1 MTSHPKGSPMKLK
14 IAAASLFAAFAFV
27 GTALAQAPAPADK
40 PTVGKYLAEGYTV
53 QKSEIG
59 NPFLQFILQ
68 KGTASGQVLVWC
80 SVQVQTGETSSC
92 RTIK

>member
-1 MTSHPKGSPMKLK
+1 MKLK
-14 IAAASLFAAFAFV
+14 VASALMFV
-27 GTALAQAPAPADK
+27 TALGGTAFAQAPAPADK
-40 PTVGKYLAEGYTV
+40 PTVAKYLADGYTV
-53 QKSEIG
+53 QRSEIG

-68 KGTASGQVLVWC
+68 KSTATGQVLVWC

>member
-1 MTSHPKGSPMKLK
+1 MTISKLL
-14 IAAASLFAAFAFV
+14 AAALLLGSASAAI
-27 GTALAQAPAPADK
+27 AQAHAPADK
-40 PTVGKYLAEGYTV
+40 PTVAKYLADGYEV
-53 QKSEIG
+53 ERAEIG

-68 KGTASGQVLVWC
+68 KKTASGQVLVWC

>member
-1 MTSHPKGSPMKLK
+1 MRLK
-14 IAAASLFAAFAFV
+14 IASALLFAAAFT
-27 GTALAQAPAPADK
+27 GSALAQAPAPADK
-40 PTVGKYLAEGYTV
+40 PTVAKYLADGYTV
-53 QKSEIG
+53 QRSEIG

-68 KGTASGQVLVWC
+68 KSTATGQVLVWC

>member
-1 MTSHPKGSPMKLK
+1 MKTLS
-14 IAAASLFAAFAFV
+14 IAALLFAAAFA
-27 GTALAQAPAPADK
+27 GTAFAQSPAPADK
-40 PTVGKYLAEGYTV
+40 PTVGKYLADGYTV
-53 QKSEIG
+53 LRADIG

-68 KGTASGQVLVWC
+68 KSTASGQALVWC

>member
-1 MTSHPKGSPMKLK
+1 MRLK
-14 IAAASLFAAFAFV
+14 IAATLIFAALS
-27 GTALAQAPAPADK
+27 GTAFAQSPAPADK
-40 PTVGKYLAEGYTV
+40 PTVGKYLADGYTV
-53 QKSEIG
+53 LRADIG

-68 KGTASGQVLVWC
+68 KSTASGQALVWC

>member
-1 MTSHPKGSPMKLK
+1 ML
-14 IAAASLFAAFAFV
+14 AAFSFATAAFASSAF
-27 GTALAQAPAPADK
+27 AQAPAADK
-40 PTVGKYLAEGYTV
+40 PTVGKYLADGYTV
-53 QKSEIG
+53 QRSEIG

-68 KGTASGQVLVWC
+68 KSTASGQVLVWC

>member
-1 MTSHPKGSPMKLK
+1 MRLRV
-14 IAAASLFAAFAFV
+14 ASALLLATALA
-27 GTALAQAPAPADK
+27 GTASAQAPAPADK
-40 PTVGKYLAEGYTV
+40 PTVAKYLADGYTV
-53 QKSEIG
+53 QRSEIG

-68 KGTASGQVLVWC
+68 KSTASGQVLVWC

>member
-1 MTSHPKGSPMKLK
+1 MRLK
-14 IAAASLFAAFAFV
+14 IASALLLASTLA
-27 GTALAQAPAPADK
+27 GTASAQAPAPADK
-40 PTVGKYLAEGYTV
+40 PTVAKYLADGYTV

-68 KGTASGQVLVWC
+68 KSTASGQVLVWC

>member
-1 MTSHPKGSPMKLK
+1 MRSK
-14 IAAASLFAAFAFV
+14 IAAALVFAALT
-27 GTALAQAPAPADK
+27 GTAFAQTPAPADK
-40 PTVGKYLAEGYTV
+40 PTVGKYLADGYTV
-53 QKSEIG
+53 LRADIG

-68 KGTASGQVLVWC
+68 KSTASGQALVWC

>member
-1 MTSHPKGSPMKLK
+1 MRLK
-14 IAAASLFAAFAFV
+14 FASALLFVTALG
-27 GTALAQAPAPADK
+27 GTAFAQAPAPADK
-40 PTVGKYLAEGYTV
+40 PTVAKYLADGYTV
-53 QKSEIG
+53 QRSEIG

-68 KGTASGQVLVWC
+68 KSTASGQVLVWC

>member
-1 MTSHPKGSPMKLK
+1 MRLKFASALLFVTVLTGS
-14 IAAASLFAAFAFV
+14 
-27 GTALAQAPAPADK
+27 ALAQAQAPADK
-40 PTVGKYLAEGYTV
+40 PTVAKYLADGYTV
-53 QKSEIG
+53 QRSEIG

-68 KGTASGQVLVWC
+68 KSTASGQVLVWC

>member
-1 MTSHPKGSPMKLK
+1 MASHLEDCPMRLK
-14 IAAASLFAAFAFV
+14 IASALLFAATLT
-27 GTALAQAPAPADK
+27 GSALAQAPAPADK
-40 PTVGKYLAEGYTV
+40 PTVAKYLADGYTV
-53 QKSEIG
+53 QRSEIG

-68 KGTASGQVLVWC
+68 KSTASGQVLVWC

>member
-1 MTSHPKGSPMKLK
+1 MRLRIAPVLVF
-14 IAAASLFAAFAFV
+14 AAALA
-27 GTALAQAPAPADK
+27 GTASAQTLAPADK
-40 PTVGKYLAEGYTV
+40 PTVGKYLADGYTV
-53 QKSEIG
+53 QRSEIG

-68 KGTASGQVLVWC
+68 KSTASGQVLVWC

>member
-1 MTSHPKGSPMKLK
+1 MSLK
-14 IAAASLFAAFAFV
+14 IASALLLA
-27 GTALAQAPAPADK
+27 TALAGSASAQAPAPADK
-40 PTVGKYLAEGYTV
+40 PTVAKYLADGYTV
-53 QKSEIG
+53 QRSEIG

-68 KGTASGQVLVWC
+68 KSTGSGQVLVWC

>member
-1 MTSHPKGSPMKLK
+1 MRSK
-14 IAAASLFAAFAFV
+14 IAAALVFAAALS
-27 GTALAQAPAPADK
+27 GTASAQTPAPADK
-40 PTVGKYLAEGYTV
+40 PTVGKYLADGYTV
-53 QKSEIG
+53 LRADIG

-68 KGTASGQVLVWC
+68 KSTASGQALVWC

>member
-1 MTSHPKGSPMKLK
+1 MTAKILKL
-14 IAAASLFAAFAFV
+14 AAATVFAAMVMAGV
-27 GTALAQAPAPADK
+27 AEAQTPAPADK
-40 PTVGKYLAEGYTV
+40 PTVAKYLADGYTV
-53 QKSEIG
+53 QRSDIG

-68 KGTASGQVLVWC
+68 KSTASGQVLVWC

>member
-1 MTSHPKGSPMKLK
+1 MIETMKSINLAALTLTAVVMAHP
-14 IAAASLFAAFAFV
+14 AY
-27 GTALAQAPAPADK
+27 AQTAPADK
-40 PTVGKYLAEGYTV
+40 PTVGKYLADGYTV
-53 QKSEIG
+53 QRSEIG

-68 KGTASGQVLVWC
+68 KSTASGQVLVWC